1 METFDPKGGASPVAR
16 YEIRIA
22 GAAGPLVT
30 AHVTGLRSAHLET
43 TVRMGTVGPLPAI
56 LLALL
61 EHGVSGCDI
70 RLVPRRT
77 ENAAEGSA

>member
-1 METFDPKGGASPVAR
+1 MRSFDPKGAAVPVAR

-43 TVRMGTVGPLPAI
+43 TVRVSTVGPLPAI
-56 LLALL
+56 LLALVAN
-61 EHGVSGCDI
+61 GVSGCDI
-70 RLVPRRT
+70 RLVPGRT
-77 ENAAEGSA
+77 GNAAEGSA